1 MLCESREINSTL
13 YNTQLF
19 YNYENWHSCFTWNN
33 FAVHYK
39 SKTCLDKFSDMVPT
53 RWKNSDYNLCKIVFE
68 VVRSTVHAILK
79 SVAVVD
85 EMLCTTLL
93 YTKKLDVHDL
103 PQVMCIYDKEAGAEY
118 LDFRKISEWWH
129 QKILDVMKKNQ
140 SQSFLSYLSYFWK
153 MLCCHDKFPVYK

>member
-93 YTKKLDVHDL
+93 YTEKSLTCMICHRWCVFTTKKLVQSILIFERFQNGD
-103 PQVMCIYDKEAGAEY
+103 I
-118 LDFRKISEWWH
+118 RKFCLWW
-129 QKILDVMKKNQ
+129 KRTNPNL
-140 SQSFLSYLSYFWK
+140 F
-153 MLCCHDKFPVYK
+153 